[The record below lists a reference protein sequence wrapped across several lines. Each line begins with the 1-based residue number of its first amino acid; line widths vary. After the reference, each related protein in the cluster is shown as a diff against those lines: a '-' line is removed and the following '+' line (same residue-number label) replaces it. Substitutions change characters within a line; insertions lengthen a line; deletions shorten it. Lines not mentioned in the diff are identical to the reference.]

1 MLYDLGAPMA
11 ARFAG
16 SLKPV
21 MLGSFAPAPK
31 KAFFFVASCG
41 DERQRF
47 SQKDINPSIDDRGVH
62 FTGFIKET

>member
-1 MLYDLGAPMA
+1 MA

-21 MLGSFAPAPK
+21 MLGSFAPSSPK
-31 KAFFFVASCG
+31 KLFSSLLAAHR
-41 DERQRF
+41 RQRF
-47 SQKDINPSIDDRGVH
+47 SRKDINLLIDDRGVH